1 MNLLRHCLADAAP
14 SFRFRFLPRARV
26 QLLAEEARHS
36 GRTASVLRRGEL
48 DLRPGQSAEELLG
61 RLMETAGA
69 DDLLQHFREQIRAGK
84 LGL

>member
-1 MNLLRHCLADAAP
+1 M
-14 SFRFRFLPRARV
+14 
-26 QLLAEEARHS
+26 
-36 GRTASVLRRGEL
+36 LRRGEL